1 MKSRGLV
8 LGCVLVFAVSVIGC
22 ASKKMSPSSP
32 DLAPPAEYSAQRAL
46 SPAPAPPP
54 APPSAYPQMATPPA
68 VIGSIANPPPTAESY
83 AKIEEN
89 EFKTAQHT
97 PLSTFSIDVD
107 TASYANIRRILN
119 DGMLPPA
126 DAVRVEELVNY
137 FPYRYP
143 EPNDGAPF
151 SVTTEIG
158 PCLWKEGHRLARIG
172 IKGREIA
179 AEHRPPANLVF
190 LLDVSGSMA
199 PDNKLPLVQRAMRLL
214 VPQLRSEDRLAI
226 VTYAG
231 NSGVALR
238 GVRCTPDNRG
248 KALSVIDRL
257 TAGGSTHGSAG
268 LRQAYEL
275 VNEGYRKEGINRV
288 ILCTDG
294 DFNVGVT
301 DADELVRMIREQA
314 KNGVFLSVLGFGMG
328 NLKDDRLEQLA
339 DEGNGN
345 YGYIDSLTEARKV
358 FLEEMAGTLITI
370 AKDVKIQVEF
380 NPARVAGY
388 RLIGYENR
396 LLTAEEFNDDKK
408 DAGEIGAGH
417 TVTALYEIVPA
428 GQEIPGIDVDDLR
441 YQSTTP
447 TEAAFGDELLLV
459 KVRYKAPK
467 ADESTLL
474 TFPVLDRDT
483 GLDGTTTD
491 FRFASAVAGFGM
503 LLRQSDYAKDLGYS
517 SVIDLANASRDTDE
531 FGYRAE
537 FVSLARNAAALAESS
552 GAKDKRKQE

>member
-1 MKSRGLV
+1 MRSRGLV
-8 LGCVLVFAVSVIGC
+8 LGCVLVFVVCVTGC
-22 ASKKMSPSSP
+22 ASKKSQPLSPA
-32 DLAPPAEYSAQRAL
+32 LAPPAVYSEHRVV
-46 SPAPAPPP
+46 SSSPAPPP
-54 APPSAYPQMATPPA
+54 AYPQMAPSA
-68 VIGSIANPPPTAESY
+68 RVIGSIANPPPTEESY

-107 TASYANIRRILN
+107 TASYANVRRILN

-126 DAVRVEELVNY
+126 DAVRIEELINY

-143 EPNDGAPF
+143 EPTDGTPF
-151 SVTTEIG
+151 SVNTEIG

-172 IKGREIA
+172 LKGREIA
-179 AEHRPPANLVF
+179 AENRPPANLVF
-190 LLDVSGSMA
+190 LLDVSGSME

-231 NSGVALR
+231 SSGIALH
-238 GVRCTPDNRG
+238 GMRCTPDNRG

-268 LRQAYEL
+268 LQQAYEL
-275 VNEGYRKEGINRV
+275 VNEDFRKEGINRV

-314 KNGVFLSVLGFGMG
+314 KNGVFLSVMGFGMG
-328 NLKDDRLEQLA
+328 NLKDDRLEKLA

-396 LLTAEEFNDDKK
+396 LLTAEEFNDDTK

-428 GQEIPGIDVDDLR
+428 GQEIPEVNVDDLR

-447 TEAAFGDELLLV
+447 TEAAFGDELFLV

-517 SVIDLANASRDTDE
+517 TVIDLANASRDTDE

-552 GAKDKRKQE
+552 GAKEKRSRE